1 LALFDDFK
9 EKSKKTSLLNYG
21 VEHPMMSDTQKEKF
35 LNTLRLKGMNISDD
49 NFHKYKRKVYNL
61 TKKHKLELLEN
72 WNGYDFYDN
81 EFIKDNLK
89 LQYYHKNYPTIDHKI
104 SIFEGYKNN
113 ISEEKLSK
121 ISNLCITKRCIN
133 SSKGKK
139 LDWN

>member
-1 LALFDDFK
+1 
-9 EKSKKTSLLNYG
+9 
-21 VEHPMMSDTQKEKF
+21 MMSDTQKEKF